1 MKRTPEEVIELL
13 RSYTTER
20 YFDEGLT
27 ELLQEAADTIEQLN
41 TMRQEEIRRQ
51 EAISVFTKVAEQTAR
66 LSHGGHQEKEI
77 TKPDLHAEICAEL
90 TDTYMAK
97 NHDYGDSFA
106 RIRERYPQ
114 AIMIRLWDKLLRL
127 ETLLFGEKAAVNESI
142 EDTLKDMANYAIME
156 LVERQIDRE
165 GKTK

>member
-1 MKRTPEEVIELL
+1 MQRNPEEVIELL

-27 ELLQEAADTIEQLN
+27 ALLQEAADTIERL
-41 TMRQEEIRRQ
+41 MKIDEIRSK
-51 EAISVFTKVAEQTAR
+51 EDATAAF
-66 LSHGGHQEKEI
+66 SI
-77 TKPDLHAEICAEL
+77 TKTDLHAEICIEL
-90 TDTYMAK
+90 TDTYTAK

-127 ETLLFGEKAAVNESI
+127 ETLLFGEKAEVDESI

-156 LVERQIDRE
+156 LVERKLDEKRQIAE
-165 GKTK
+165 PSA